1 MMISDIATFSVNP
14 VYKLVVNVGSGPSSY
29 YIARDKEDDS
39 GDLYRELFTIEET
52 PVYIKSIDSFGD
64 TLARRFRKTPF
75 ITPKTY
81 NEIKKE
87 IVSLAKD
94 NATLSEDISNSSLF
108 GKELLEGQQP
118 TQPKGDNEEMNTLE
132 MKQFI
137 KLMHEEQMELFRNMK
152 PENPYEDAI
161 VQAIID
167 KGKSISSAE
176 LLKEAQSKLDTF
188 IQDTYGVLPKKIEI
202 KTPDKDA
209 IQLEGL
215 FHSKFEHILQL
226 VTVNIPTLLV
236 GPAGSGKNHTL
247 EQVAESLGL
256 DFWFSNA
263 ITQEFKLTGFID
275 ANGKYHETQFYKAF
289 KNGGLF
295 FLDELDASIPE
306 VLLILNSAIANRYFD
321 FPTGRVEAHEDFRV
335 VAAANTMGTGAD
347 NLYTGRNQ
355 LDAATI
361 DRFAQVMFDYDNEVE
376 KQLSS
381 NDDLF
386 TFVTKARDAIKQAG
400 LRYTVSMRSI
410 INASKID
417 GVIDDVFAV
426 EGIIL
431 KTMPIDEMKMIEDY
445 LPRNNRYTDAFKS
458 VIGWNG
464 ERYTAEDLQQL
475 SLAA

>member
-1 MMISDIATFSVNP
+1 MLLTTIMNFKVNP
-14 VYKLVVNVGSGPSSY
+14 QYYLVKNVSNHANDY
-29 YIARDKEDDS
+29 YLLRSKVDEDS
-39 GDLYRELFTIEET
+39 NTINELFTMET
-52 PVYIKSIDSFGD
+52 QTNFIKTTDQYGNTISK
-64 TLARRFRKTPF
+64 RYKKKPF
-75 ITPKTY
+75 ITPRVYETIKE
-81 NEIKKE
+81 EIREFAIKYPDFRE
-87 IVSLAKD
+87 SFIDDAS
-94 NATLSEDISNSSLF
+94 F
-108 GKELLEGQQP
+108 GKEIIEGQQQT
-118 TQPKGDNEEMNTLE
+118 TQTKGDNETMNTLE
-132 MKQFI
+132 MKEFLKMMNEQ
-137 KLMHEEQMELFRNMK
+137 QMEMIRNMK

-161 VQAIID
+161 VNAIIE
-167 KGKSISSAE
+167 KGKSISSSE
-176 LLKEAQSKLDTF
+176 LLKDAQNKLDSF
-188 IQDTYGVLPKKIEI
+188 IQDTYGILPKKIEI
-202 KTPDKDA
+202 KTPDKEA
-209 IQLEGL
+209 IQLEGI

-247 EQVAESLGL
+247 EQIAESLGL

-275 ANGKYHETQFYKAF
+275 ANGNYHETQFYKAF

-306 VLLILNSAIANRYFD
+306 VLLILNSAIANKYFD

-347 NLYTGRNQ
+347 SLYTGRNQ

-361 DRFAQVMFDYDNEVE
+361 DRFAQVDFDYDNEVE

-381 NDDLF
+381 NEDLF
-386 TFVTKARDAIKQAG
+386 EFVIKARDAIKETG

-417 GVIDDVFAV
+417 GLVDDIFAV

-431 KTMPIDEMKMIEDY
+431 KTMPTDEMKMLEDF
-445 LPRNNRYTDAFKS
+445 LPRNNRYTQAFKAL
-458 VIGWNG
+458 I
-464 ERYTAEDLQQL
+464 D
-475 SLAA
+475 

>member
-1 MMISDIATFSVNP
+1 MLLTSIMNFKVNP
-14 VYKLVVNVGSGPSSY
+14 QYYLVKNTASFANDFYLMREKSDGNNET
-29 YIARDKEDDS
+29 I
-39 GDLYRELFTIEET
+39 RELFTLGSQLT
-52 PVYIKSIDSFGD
+52 Y
-64 TLARRFRKTPF
+64 LKTMDEYGSELKIRYKKKPF
-75 ITPKTY
+75 ITPKVY
-81 NEIKKE
+81 ESIKEEIRNYASSDVTFKE
-87 IVSLAKD
+87 SFIEHS
-94 NATLSEDISNSSLF
+94 TF
-108 GKELLEGQQP
+108 GKEIIEGQTK
-118 TQPKGDNEEMNTLE
+118 TQSEGDNQMNTLE
-132 MKQFI
+132 I
-137 KLMHEEQMELFRNMK
+137 KEFLKAMSEQQMEVIKSMK

-161 VQAIID
+161 VQAIIE
-167 KGKSISSAE
+167 KGKSISSTE
-176 LLKEAQSKLDTF
+176 LLKDAQTKLDAF

-202 KTPDKDA
+202 KSPTKDA

-215 FHSKFEHILQL
+215 FHEKFEHILQL

-386 TFVTKARDAIKQAG
+386 TFVTKARDAIKEAG

-417 GVIDDVFAV
+417 GVIDDVFAI

-431 KTMPIDEMKMIEDY
+431 KTMPVDEMKMIADS

-458 VIGWNG
+458 VIG
-464 ERYTAEDLQQL
+464 
-475 SLAA
+475 

>member
-1 MMISDIATFSVNP
+1 MLLTTIMNFKVNP
-14 VYKLVVNVGSGPSSY
+14 QYYLVKNVSNHANDY
-29 YIARDKEDDS
+29 YLLRSKVDEDS
-39 GDLYRELFTIEET
+39 NTINELFTMET
-52 PVYIKSIDSFGD
+52 QTNFIKTTDQYGNTISK
-64 TLARRFRKTPF
+64 RYKKKPF
-75 ITPKTY
+75 ITPRVYEAIKE
-81 NEIKKE
+81 EIREFAIKYPDFRE
-87 IVSLAKD
+87 SFIDDAS
-94 NATLSEDISNSSLF
+94 F
-108 GKELLEGQQP
+108 GKEIIEGQQQT
-118 TQPKGDNEEMNTLE
+118 TQTKGDNETMNTLE
-132 MKQFI
+132 MKEFLKMMNEQ
-137 KLMHEEQMELFRNMK
+137 QMEMIRNMK

-161 VQAIID
+161 VNAIIE
-167 KGKSISSAE
+167 KGKSISSSE
-176 LLKEAQSKLDTF
+176 LLKDAQNKLDSF
-188 IQDTYGVLPKKIEI
+188 IQDTYGILPKKIEI
-202 KTPDKDA
+202 KTPDKEA
-209 IQLEGL
+209 IQLEGI

-247 EQVAESLGL
+247 EQIAESLGL

-275 ANGKYHETQFYKAF
+275 ANGNYHETQFYKAF

-306 VLLILNSAIANRYFD
+306 VLLILNSAIANKYFD

-347 NLYTGRNQ
+347 SLYTGRNQ

-361 DRFAQVMFDYDNEVE
+361 DRFAQVDFDYDNEVE

-381 NDDLF
+381 NEELF
-386 TFVTKARDAIKQAG
+386 DFVIKARDAIKETG

-417 GVIDDVFAV
+417 GLVDDIFAV

-431 KTMPIDEMKMIEDY
+431 KTMPTDEMKMLEDF
-445 LPRNNRYTDAFKS
+445 LPRNNRYTQAFKAL
-458 VIGWNG
+458 I
-464 ERYTAEDLQQL
+464 D
-475 SLAA
+475 